1 MVNKT
6 AATLRRRR
14 AATAALAVTALAL
27 ALFGCGTSNGDSEST
42 LSPEA
47 QLGELIFNDVS
58 LSASGRQ
65 SCASCHDEAHA
76 HTPPNDLPAQFGGA
90 DLTLQGGRSA
100 PSLRYLATNTA
111 FHFDAEDTPT
121 GGFFWDGRAA
131 SLQAQAG
138 GPFLNPVE
146 MANKTV
152 AEVVGRLKQ
161 ASYASAFK
169 AVFGENILNN
179 PEAAFERMTWALQ
192 KYQLEDPSFRLFNSK
207 YDEYLR
213 GKAVLTAQ
221 ESRGLQLFKDEA
233 KGNCAACH
241 PADKGADG
249 SHPLFTDFTYDNLGV
264 PRNPELAQN
273 KDPAFF
279 DLGLCAQA
287 GGRLAERTD
296 LCGAFKVPSLRNVAQ
311 RKVFFHNG
319 HFKTLKD
326 AVTFYV
332 QRDTHP
338 EKWYPLAPDGTVLKF
353 NDLPANYHGNVN
365 TSEAPYNRSLGDLPA
380 LTESEIDDLIA
391 FLRTL
396 DDGYSQR

>member
-1 MVNKT
+1 
-6 AATLRRRR
+6 
-14 AATAALAVTALAL
+14 
-27 ALFGCGTSNGDSEST
+27 
-42 LSPEA
+42 
-47 QLGELIFNDVS
+47 
-58 LSASGRQ
+58 
-65 SCASCHDEAHA
+65 
-76 HTPPNDLPAQFGGA
+76 
-90 DLTLQGGRSA
+90 
-100 PSLRYLATNTA
+100 LRYLATNTA
-111 FHFDAEDTPT
+111 FHFAEEDTPT

-146 MANKTV
+146 MANKSV
-152 AEVVGRLKQ
+152 AEVIARLAN
-161 ASYASAFK
+161 ASYASAFT
-169 AVFGENILNN
+169 AVFGADILNN
-179 PEAAFERMTWALQ
+179 PDAAFERMTWALQ
-192 KYQLEDPSFRLFNSK
+192 KYQLEDPSFQPFNSK

-213 GKAVLTAQ
+213 KKVELSTQ

-264 PRNPELAQN
+264 PRNSALGPN
-273 KDPAFF
+273 NDPAFF

-287 GGRLAERTD
+287 GGRLTDRTD

-338 EKWYPLAPDGTVLKF
+338 EKWYPVNADGTVQKF
-353 NDLPANYHGNVN
+353 NDLPAAYHANAN
-365 TSEAPYNRSLGDLPA
+365 TTEAPYNRSLGDLPA
-380 LTESEIDDLIA
+380 LTETEIDDLIA

-396 DDGYSQR
+396 DDGYVAR

>member
-1 MVNKT
+1 MTKKSSPIVNQSRAVYAGL
-6 AATLRRRR
+6 AAGTL
-14 AATAALAVTALAL
+14 AFVLI
-27 ALFGCGTSNGDSEST
+27 GCSNDNADSESP

-47 QLGELIFNDVS
+47 RLGELIFNDVS

-76 HTPPNDLPAQFGGA
+76 HTPANDLPAQFGGA

-100 PSLRYLATNTA
+100 PSLRYLDTNTA
-111 FHFDAEDTPT
+111 FHFDEEGTPT

-152 AEVVGRLKQ
+152 SEVVGRLAQ

-169 AVFGENILNN
+169 AAFGENILNN
-179 PEAAFERMTWALQ
+179 PESAFERMTWALQ
-192 KYQLEDPSFRLFNSK
+192 KYQLEDKSFRPFNSK

-213 GKAVLTAQ
+213 DKAVLNPQ
-221 ESRGLQLFKDEA
+221 ESRGLQLFKDQA

-241 PADKGADG
+241 PAEKGADG

-264 PRNPELAQN
+264 PRNPALAQN

-279 DLGLCAQA
+279 DLGLCEQA
-287 GGRLAERTD
+287 GGRLADRTD

-311 RKVFFHNG
+311 RKVLFHNG
-319 HFKTLKD
+319 HFKSLKD

-338 EKWYPLAPDGTVLKF
+338 ERWYPLNTDGTVRKF
-353 NDLPANYHGNVN
+353 DDLPSQYHANVN
-365 TSEAPYNRSLGDLPA
+365 TTEAPYDRKPGDAPA
-380 LTESEIDDLIA
+380 LTDAEIDDLIA

-396 DDGYSQR
+396 DDGYASR